1 VTERPSSAPHQGA
14 PAVAAVLG
22 AAVLFGTAGT
32 ARELGPE
39 AATAISV
46 GAVRIAI
53 GTLVLWA
60 VVFAE
65 RGVLRRPM
73 VVAGGRVRWWLT
85 VVGGAG
91 VATYTPLF
99 FVAVDHTGVA
109 VGTVVTIASG
119 PLFAGAI
126 EWLVVRRRPTGR
138 WFLDTAVTI
147 VGSAVVVLSGA
158 GDATVDASGV
168 VAASA
173 AGLGYAVYSITAK
186 GSIEDGMSPTLA
198 LAAPFTV
205 GALVVVAMASTSEFG
220 WLRTGPGLVM
230 AVYLGAFATG
240 LAYVL
245 FGRGLRGLVPS
256 TAVTLVLAEPVTAA
270 LLAALVLDEPLGA
283 AGWLG
288 VGLVVAGLRTV
299 GAGDPAPR
307 STVSVR

>member
-1 VTERPSSAPHQGA
+1 MSERPSSARHPRP

-32 ARELGPE
+32 ARELGPDD
-39 AATAISV
+39 AAAVSV

-60 VVFAE
+60 VVIGE
-65 RGVLRRPM
+65 RGLLRRPM

-85 VVGGAG
+85 AIGGAG

-99 FVAVDHTGVA
+99 FVAVDRTGVA

-126 EWLVVRRRPTGR
+126 EWGVFRRRPGGR
-138 WFLDTAVTI
+138 WFLGTAVTI
-147 VGSAVVVLSGA
+147 VGSTLAVLSGA
-158 GDATVDASGV
+158 TDATVDAAGV
-168 VAASA
+168 LAATA

-186 GSIEDGMSPTLA
+186 ASIEDGMSPTLA
-198 LAAPFTV
+198 LAAPFTL
-205 GALVVVAMASTSEFG
+205 GALVVVALASTSDLG
-220 WLRTGPGLVM
+220 WLRTGPGLAM
-230 AVYLGAFATG
+230 AVYLGVFATG

-245 FGRGLRGLVPS
+245 FGRGLRGLFPS

-288 VGLVVAGLRTV
+288 VGLVVVGLRTV
-299 GAGDPAPR
+299 GTSDPAPPR
-307 STVSVR
+307 AAFP